1 MSVMSMPFHNSS
13 FAQRSLMRLE
23 RKGCSQMSHIV
34 FTAGRIFDGTGAS
47 SFPGEIVIDGDRVV
61 EV

>member
-1 MSVMSMPFHNSS
+1 
-13 FAQRSLMRLE
+13 
-23 RKGCSQMSHIV
+23 MSHIV